1 MEGVCYS
8 ILELNL
14 FFFNST
20 LVVDIL
26 ISLSLY
32 AETCV
37 LHETARTG
45 ESLIKLHNASM
56 SHPQDCRWQ
65 LSMDDFKKKHEKGS
79 CKKFIAEYIADRG
92 KTPFVMALETCRS
105 FLF

>member
-1 MEGVCYS
+1 M
-8 ILELNL
+8 

-56 SHPQDCRWQ
+56 SHPPRLQ
-65 LSMDDFKKKHEKGS
+65 
-79 CKKFIAEYIADRG
+79 
-92 KTPFVMALETCRS
+92 MAVIYGRLQEEA
-105 FLF
+105 